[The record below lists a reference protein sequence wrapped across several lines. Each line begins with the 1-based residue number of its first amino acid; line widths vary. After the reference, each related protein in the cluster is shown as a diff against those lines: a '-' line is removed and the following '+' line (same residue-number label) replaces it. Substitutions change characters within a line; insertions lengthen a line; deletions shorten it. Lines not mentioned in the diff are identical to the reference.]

1 VNNTTNLS
9 TTIDLSKTQECVFVV
24 TNFHMGIGKM
34 KQIRNLDV
42 VTDADK
48 SKLRHQKQLID
59 SPELEEIRSQ
69 DGKLRRYVESRTCR
83 YSESMGFLP
92 KVLLPELDRVMVAYQ
107 TVRRPK
113 LVAAFM
119 TKYREMEANNFAALR
134 STEGGLGEHFR
145 REDYPSSDTVEAGF
159 AFHFAYKPVG
169 DLTGFEGISD
179 VIIAREIE
187 KEQSIRMQAVLEWR
201 DAFRLAGQGALD
213 QLFEALRPQSDGKR
227 KKLYDTT
234 VTKLQEY
241 LETFQPRNL
250 ANDDE
255 WDAQFVSKLREIM
268 KGVTVDKLRE
278 SDTLKDHV
286 AKQLDELKQN
296 VGSLVQVS
304 GRKFR

>member
-1 VNNTTNLS
+1 MKNFD
-9 TTIDLSKTQECVFVV
+9 IDLSKTQECVFVV
-24 TNFHMGIGKM
+24 TNFHMGMGKM

-42 VTDADK
+42 ITDADK
-48 SKLRHQKQLID
+48 TKLRHQKQLID

-69 DGKLRRYVESRTCR
+69 DGKLRRYIESRTCR

-92 KVLLPELDRVMVAYQ
+92 KIFLPELDRVMVAYQ

-113 LVAAFM
+113 LVGEFM
-119 TKYREMEANNFAALR
+119 AKYREMEQNDFAALR

-145 REDYPSSDTVEAGF
+145 REDYPASDLVEQGF
-159 AFHFAYKPVG
+159 SFHFAYKPVG

-213 QLFEALRPQSDGKR
+213 TLFEALRPQADGKR
-227 KKLYDTT
+227 KKLFDTT
-234 VTKLQEY
+234 VTKLQDY
-241 LETFQPRNL
+241 LETFKPRDL
-250 ANDDE
+250 SNDEE
-255 WDAQFVSKLREIM
+255 WDKEFVQKLRGIL

-278 SDTLKDHV
+278 SDTLKDNV
-286 AKQLDELKQN
+286 AKQLAELKQN
-296 VGSLVQVS
+296 VGGLVQVS